1 MTPKDIRLANPIL
14 GGLMLAA
21 AATQNTGMAAQALF
35 PRLPTS
41 LRGFQLAQMGDE
53 ATRKYN
59 TRRAPGAATKQVKIG
74 WEGKTYTVA
83 QHAIDVPI
91 PRELIQEQDEAR
103 RLNVGANIDVSQIA
117 VNTALQI
124 LNLSYELEAAAIA
137 TDPGAYGANTR
148 KLTNATN
155 LKHWN
160 DKDGKP
166 VTDVRGAIETVRG
179 SSGRRPNTLVIGA
192 TVLPAL
198 AVNAEVKGYLPS
210 TNLGPATLDQLKSIL
225 GVPNIVVADAI
236 VTDEDGTVSDVWAD
250 DAILA
255 YVPNIGAN
263 GAGLSLGE
271 PAFGFTSWMEGHP
284 FIETPYYDRATK
296 SWIYG
301 ATFERSPT
309 LVRASA
315 GYLFEA
321 VLTGS

>member
-14 GGLMLAA
+14 GNLMLAG
-21 AATQNTGMAAQALF
+21 AATQNAGMAAQALF

-41 LRGFQLAQMGDE
+41 LRGFQLAQLGDE
-53 ATRKYN
+53 ATRVYN
-59 TRRAPGAATKQVKIG
+59 TRRAPGAATKQVKIE

-103 RLNVGANIDVSQIA
+103 RLNVGANLAISQIA
-117 VNTALQI
+117 ANTALQI
-124 LNLSYELEAAAIA
+124 LNLSYELEAAALA
-137 TDPGAYGANTR
+137 CDPTPYGASHK
-148 KLTNATN
+148 KLTNGAG

-160 DKDGKP
+160 DDSGKP
-166 VTDVRGAIETVRG
+166 VTDVRAAIEVVRG
-179 SSGRRPNTLVIGA
+179 KVGRRPNTLVMGA
-192 TVLPAL
+192 SVFPAL
-198 AVNAEVKGYLPS
+198 TTNKEVAGYLPS
-210 TNLGPATLDQLKSIL
+210 TNLGPATLDQLKTIL

-236 VTDEDGTVSDVWAD
+236 VTAEDGVVSDVWAD
-250 DAILA
+250 DAVLA
-255 YVPNIGAN
+255 YVPNIGAD
-263 GAGLSLGE
+263 GSGLSLGE

-284 FIETPYYDRATK
+284 FIETPYYDRGTK

-301 ATFERSPT
+301 ATFERTPT
-309 LVRASA
+309 LVRATA